1 MLEARV
7 HEQLKR
13 LLHQEGRPLRTHHLS
28 LSRLVARSLR
38 RHDVTL
44 ITIAPGSE
52 PGWHL
57 SVLLPCCL
65 AGEPVALVV
74 SRRLQ
79 RRLQLVELPR
89 LHRAGIAT
97 PLREGDN
104 CPQDIPLWLLKP
116 AELLRADQAGQLRGR
131 QLVVLD
137 SGQLEKDLQI
147 AMGVTLEVRDWD
159 RLQQARP
166 ALAQA
171 IASCFDQLSQQVF
184 AHPANPLGRVP
195 ISEAAET
202 PLRQLLGDHGSMPDP
217 WQRWLHARSPWV
229 SWAEV
234 DYRLLRWTWRRQPL
248 DPLQFLQ
255 PLLSTRGMILC
266 GSPGPGKTLESS
278 LDSRPM
284 VRVKLGDPALQN
296 PLPLYAPR
304 RQPLPNTPVFPRHLL
319 DQCCRLV
326 LSRSGL
332 TAVLLDDVP
341 LRQALTSA
349 LAGEF
354 GSRVVHECLTPAE
367 NGVLCTSWG
376 WWQERHPQL
385 PLPRQLVIG
394 SLPLSSL
401 EDPITAA
408 RVRHWRRQGRDWFR
422 ELLLPDAVATLQHG
436 VACLRGQCG
445 TRLAILDGRIHCR
458 SWGRLVLDEL
468 QPWVGISRLLPDEN

>member
-1 MLEARV
+1 MLEAHV

-13 LLHQEGRPLRTHHLS
+13 LLRQDGRPLWAHHLS

-44 ITIAPGSE
+44 ISIAPGSE

-57 SVLLPCCL
+57 SALLPCCL
-65 AGEPVALVV
+65 AGEAVALVV
-74 SRRLQ
+74 SQLLHQ
-79 RRLQLVELPR
+79 RLQLVELPR

-97 PLREGDN
+97 PLWEGDN
-104 CPQDIPLWLLKP
+104 CPQDIPLWLLRP
-116 AELLRADQAGQLRGR
+116 AELLRACQARKLHGR

-137 SGQLEKDLQI
+137 SGQLEKDLQA
-147 AMGVTLEVRDWD
+147 AMGVTLEAQDWN
-159 RLQQARP
+159 RLQQAHP

-171 IASCFDQLSQQVF
+171 IASCFDQLNRQVF

-195 ISEAAET
+195 ISEAAEA
-202 PLRQLLGDHGSMPDP
+202 PLRQLLGDHGPMPDP
-217 WQRWLHARSPWV
+217 WQRWLQARSPWV

-234 DYRLLRWTWRRQPL
+234 DYRLLRWRWRRQPL
-248 DPLQFLQ
+248 DPLQLLQ
-255 PLLSTRGMILC
+255 PLLSARGMILC
-266 GSPGPGKTLESS
+266 GSPGPGKKLEDS
-278 LDSRPM
+278 LNSRPM
-284 VRVKLGDPALQN
+284 VRVKLGDPPLQDS
-296 PLPLYAPR
+296 LPLYAPR
-304 RQPLPNTPVFPRHLL
+304 RQPLPNAPVFPRHLL

-326 LSRSGL
+326 LARSGL

-341 LRQALTSA
+341 LRQALASG
-349 LAGEF
+349 LAAEF
-354 GSRVVHECLTPAE
+354 GSRVVHECLTPAD

-376 WWQERHPQL
+376 WWQEHHHRL

-394 SLPLSSL
+394 SLPLLSL

-408 RVRHWRRQGRDWFR
+408 RVQHWRRQGRDWFG
-422 ELLLPDAVATLQHG
+422 ELLLPDALATMQHV

-458 SWGRLVLDEL
+458 SWGKRVLDEL
-468 QPWVGISRLLPDEN
+468 QPWIGISQLLPDEN